1 MPTFTWSIDH
11 LKRNIAD
18 GGVFRADWRATASS
32 DTHHASEYG
41 TMGFR
46 PDPSSPDFTAFEDL
60 TEDQV
65 LGWVW
70 ASPSGDFAPESDDE
84 EALLLREVVEAR
96 LTIRLDALA
105 NPVTAFGLPWE

>member
-1 MPTFTWSIDH
+1 MPTFTWTIDH

-41 TMGFR
+41 TVGFT

-60 TEDQV
+60 TEGQV
-65 LGWVW
+65 LSWVW
-70 ASPSGDFAPESDDE
+70 ASPSGQVVPESDE
-84 EALLLREVVEAR
+84 QEAAMLREFVEAR

-105 NPVTAFGLPWE
+105 KPITAFGLPWE